1 MIWNDQS
8 SSAWMSNILGGG
20 MLDTHDEATTE
31 YFADTAV
38 QVIQSVKLILL
49 IQNAK
54 KKISALSNFFLS
66 NIAISILDFSLLF
79 SLLYK

>member
-20 MLDTHDEATTE
+20 VLDTHDEATTE

-49 IQNAK
+49 T
-54 KKISALSNFFLS
+54 
-66 NIAISILDFSLLF
+66 
-79 SLLYK
+79 

>member
-38 QVIQSVKLILL
+38 QVNQSVKLILL
-49 IQNAK
+49 TQNANK
-54 KKISALSNFFLS
+54 NLVLCQIFFSLI
-66 NIAISILDFSLLF
+66 NIA
-79 SLLYK
+79 YQ